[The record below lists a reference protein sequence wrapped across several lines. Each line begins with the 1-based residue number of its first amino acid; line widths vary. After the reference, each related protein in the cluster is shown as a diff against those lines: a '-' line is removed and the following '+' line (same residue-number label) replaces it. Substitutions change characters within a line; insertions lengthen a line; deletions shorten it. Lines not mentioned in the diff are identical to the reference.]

1 MRAVV
6 QRVIDASV
14 SVVGE
19 RVAEIGPGLLV
30 YVGVGVEDSPDSAAA
45 LAAKIANL
53 RIFPDDAGKLNRSVR
68 DTGGA
73 VLAVSAFTCQGDARK
88 GNRPS
93 FVAAAPHES
102 AQPLFERAVAEL
114 ERLVSVVRRGVFRA
128 MMEVRSTNDGPIV
141 ILLDTERTF

>member
-6 QRVIDASV
+6 QRVADASV
-14 SVVGE
+14 TVAGE

-30 YVGVGVEDSPDSAAA
+30 YVGVGADDTPDAAAA

-53 RIFPDDAGKLNRSVR
+53 RIFPDAEGKLNRSVR
-68 DTGGA
+68 DAGGA
-73 VLAVSAFTCQGDARK
+73 VMAVSAFTCQGDARK

-93 FVAAAPHES
+93 FVAAAAHEV
-102 AQPLFERAVAEL
+102 AQPLFERVADEL
-114 ERLVSVVRRGVFRA
+114 ERLVPVVRRGVFRA